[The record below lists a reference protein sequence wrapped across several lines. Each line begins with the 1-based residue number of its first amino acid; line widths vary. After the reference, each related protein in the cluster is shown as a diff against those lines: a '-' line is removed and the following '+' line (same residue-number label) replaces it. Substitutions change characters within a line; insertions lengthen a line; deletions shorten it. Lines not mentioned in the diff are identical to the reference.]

1 MRRMQTRY
9 LNLYENVLVIFVLNI
24 ALIPW
29 MLFWKLRF
37 SALHT
42 MHSVFMFCFL
52 QVMKALID
60 LEALQPTGDLSPV
73 RILMGRKVTEV
84 SNIL

>member
-1 MRRMQTRY
+1 
-9 LNLYENVLVIFVLNI
+9 
-24 ALIPW
+24 

-42 MHSVFMFCFL
+42 MHSVFMISFL

-73 RILMGRKVTEV
+73 CILMGRKVTEV